1 MLSPYRVL
9 DLSDETGL
17 ICSKILSDLGANVIM
32 VEPPG
37 GNPARKIGP
46 FFDDSP
52 GSERSLFWQA
62 YNTNKKSI
70 TLNLETEDG
79 QEIFKRLIRTADFLI
94 ESFPPGYLDSIG
106 LDYSSLVEVNRR
118 LIMASVTPFGQA
130 GPYRDYKSSDLVA
143 SAMGG
148 LISSIG
154 DPDRA
159 PTRFSLEQSWPQA
172 GLQTAM
178 ALLIALH
185 SRSKTGKGQYIDV
198 SLQECI
204 SSILEHRYH
213 YVGYGEEGTEHRRGP
228 RVPRGGGKSAPLH
241 IWPCK
246 DGFVCWRLFTAAQAP
261 KTIALVDWMKEE
273 GMQGIVND
281 VAWKTLD
288 FEHVSQEQLDKY
300 EAEFGNFFLN
310 HTKDE
315 LQREAI
321 KREIMLFPVNTP
333 EEILKDKQLSYR
345 EFWVNILNPAL
356 GRALTYPGLPAR
368 PAALQSRQPKPAP
381 CLGEHNLDI
390 YMSEMGLSKDK
401 LNALHQSGTI

>member
-17 ICSKILSDLGANVIM
+17 VCSKVLSDLGADVIM
-32 VEPPG
+32 VEPPE

-46 FFDDSP
+46 FFDDNP
-52 GSERSLFWQA
+52 GIERSLFWQA
-62 YNTNKKSI
+62 YNTNKRSI
-70 TLNLETEDG
+70 TLNLETRDG
-79 QEIFKRLIRTADFLI
+79 QEIFRRLARTADFLI
-94 ESFPPGYLDSIG
+94 ESFPPGYMDSIG
-106 LDYSSLVEVNRR
+106 LGYGSLTENNRR

-143 SAMGG
+143 CAIGG

-154 DPDRA
+154 DADRA

-172 GLQTAM
+172 GLQAAM

-185 SRSKTGKGQYIDV
+185 NRSKTGKGQYIDV
-198 SLQECI
+198 SMQECI

-213 YVGYGEEGTEHRRGP
+213 YMGYGEEGTERRRGP

-246 DGFVCWRLFTAAQAP
+246 DGFICWRLFSAAQAP
-261 KTIALVDWMKEE
+261 KTIALINWMKEE
-273 GMQGIVND
+273 GIHGVVDD
-281 VAWKTLD
+281 VDWKALD
-288 FEHVSQEQLDKY
+288 FEQVSQEQLDIY
-300 EAEFGNFFLN
+300 EAEFGSFFLN

-315 LQREAI
+315 LQNEAV

-345 EFWVNILNPAL
+345 GFWVDILNPAL
-356 GRALTYPGLPAR
+356 GRPLTYPGLPAR
-368 PAALQSRQPKPAP
+368 LAPLQLRKPKPAP
-381 CLGEHNLDI
+381 RLGEHNLDI
-390 YMSEMGLSKDK
+390 YLNEMKLSRDR
-401 LNALHQSGTI
+401 LSTLCQSGVI